1 MFGPRHASWALNLV
15 RTASQL
21 GSSGIGATTSDPASA
36 TTFHGDF
43 WNGERIML
51 HCYTKT
57 PNKLFHGIHTHSS
70 HCLNSRIDC
79 ESPRNHKGLMCQLD
93 FSHHIVEAR
102 ICKHHID
109 LGLRPKWFH
118 QSMKILGK
126 DIPQQTLKIMRTLEF
141 WMLDLLDVYKFYA
154 RFQMW
159 KLSSHTTILQHFR
172 IVHNVPRYGD
182 VLPIVGSWTFETI
195 VHMYNPKALRIMLV
209 LQALHHLDCKLKDLG
224 NPGTI
229 EMLGKFSETLDHFFK

>member
-1 MFGPRHASWALNLV
+1 
-15 RTASQL
+15 
-21 GSSGIGATTSDPASA
+21 
-36 TTFHGDF
+36 
-43 WNGERIML
+43 
-51 HCYTKT
+51 
-57 PNKLFHGIHTHSS
+57 
-70 HCLNSRIDC
+70 
-79 ESPRNHKGLMCQLD
+79 
-93 FSHHIVEAR
+93 
-102 ICKHHID
+102 
-109 LGLRPKWFH
+109 
-118 QSMKILGK
+118 
-126 DIPQQTLKIMRTLEF
+126 
-141 WMLDLLDVYKFYA
+141 MLDLLDVYKFYA